1 MIQPR
6 GVTSP
11 QLQEAFAISTQ
22 DAHIS
27 KQELQQLKNLAQQ
40 TQLSE
45 PERAALNQIL
55 DKARDSSKGF
65 LWFKGSINEKELNQL
80 KQLAAGQSS
89 EGPTGKF
96 VTHLENRV
104 EAQARRSSSFQPVAT
119 SFSGR
124 SGPKYNDKPSEALGQ
139 RLADNSAN
147 IMKNPHMK
155 AYLDRKNVKPVLDDA
170 GQLINYQKQDGSM
183 MSYCAAGVENTLK
196 QTFGAN
202 FRLDGHAYQMGNQ
215 MAAKKHPNGKPMFT
229 EMPGLKPPIND
240 AAARNLMKSLPAG
253 AVVVWDRSPQG
264 GGGPGDK
271 YGHIA
276 IALGDG
282 RESSDRI
289 REHFAILNGECRIF
303 LPQAP

>member
-11 QLQEAFAISTQ
+11 PLQEALATSAQ

-27 KQELQQLKNLAQQ
+27 KQELHQLKSLAQQ

-55 DKARDSSKGF
+55 DKAHDSSKGF
-65 LWFKGSINEKELNQL
+65 LWFKGSINEKELKQL
-80 KQLAAGQSS
+80 KQLAAGQSN

-96 VTHLENRV
+96 VSHLENRV
-104 EAQARRSSSFQPVAT
+104 ETQSRRSSSFQPVAT
-119 SFSGR
+119 SFGGR
-124 SGPKYNDKPSEALGQ
+124 TGPKYSEPHSEALGK
-139 RLADNSAN
+139 RLANNSAN
-147 IMKNPHMK
+147 IMDNPHMQ
-155 AYLDRKNVKPVLDDA
+155 AYLKKKGVKPVFKEGTLD
-170 GQLINYQKQDGSM
+170 NYQKPDGSM

-229 EMPGLKPPIND
+229 EMPGLKPPINGD
-240 AAARNLMKSLPAG
+240 EARSLMKSLPAG
-253 AVVVWDRSPQG
+253 AVVVWDRSPQSG
-264 GGGPGDK
+264 NGAGDK